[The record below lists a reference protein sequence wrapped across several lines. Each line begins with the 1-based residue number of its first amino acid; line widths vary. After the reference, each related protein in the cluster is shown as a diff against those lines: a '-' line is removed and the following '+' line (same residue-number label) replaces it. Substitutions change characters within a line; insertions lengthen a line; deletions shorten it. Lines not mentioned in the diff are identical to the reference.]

1 MEQTLTLATFQPH
14 LQTRFRA
21 CPAPDTYVDLTL
33 TEANDLGSNE
43 RQERFEL
50 MLQGPLDAFLPQAT
64 YRLEHE
70 QLGALDLFIVPV
82 RKEAAGFLYQAVFNR
97 LL

>member
-1 MEQTLTLATFQPH
+1 MTLPTFRPH

-21 CPAPDTYVDLTL
+21 RPAPDQPPVDLTL

-50 MLQGPLDAFLPQAT
+50 LLQGPLDAFLPQGI
-64 YRLEHE
+64 YPLEHE
-70 QLGALDLFIVPV
+70 HLGALDLFLVPV

>member
-1 MEQTLTLATFQPH
+1 
-14 LQTRFRA
+14 
-21 CPAPDTYVDLTL
+21 
-33 TEANDLGSNE
+33 
-43 RQERFEL
+43 

-70 QLGALDLFIVPV
+70 QLGALDLFLVPV